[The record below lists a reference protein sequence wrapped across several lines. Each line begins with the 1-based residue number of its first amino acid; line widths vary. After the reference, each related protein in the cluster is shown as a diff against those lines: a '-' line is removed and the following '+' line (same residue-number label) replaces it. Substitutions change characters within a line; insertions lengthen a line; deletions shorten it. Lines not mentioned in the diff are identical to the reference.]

1 MDESQPTASMS
12 VSDGRMTIGGSPH
25 RYLQDI
31 TRRFRL
37 EASALRFVG
46 GYASRDGR
54 LDDAQRIE
62 AQAKIVDGSLR
73 RAGLE
78 GAAQRLC
85 LTLRPFA
92 ASGDSTR
99 LLLMLSYRDENGE
112 AEPFADGFLA
122 PAVFEALK
130 ADMLSGLAQE
140 LSLEATTNLWIR
152 EEDRDRPAGQPADW
166 YLGLAED
173 GRGSAPARGF
183 IESLEW
189 RPAAAMVAA
198 EPRDIE
204 HSSPAVSDTAQ
215 PEEHDEETSAD
226 QLRRINWSLKQLLL
240 VLAFLLL
247 IIAVK

>member
-1 MDESQPTASMS
+1 MPSPLFIIVAVLAVFAVGLSKSNFAPALGAVAVPLLSLVMPT
-12 VSDGRMTIGGSPH
+12 R
-25 RYLQDI
+25 
-31 TRRFRL
+31 
-37 EASALRFVG
+37 EA
-46 GYASRDGR
+46 
-54 LDDAQRIE
+54 
-62 AQAKIVDGSLR
+62 
-73 RAGLE
+73 AGMMLPI
-78 GAAQRLC
+78 LC
-85 LTLRPFA
+85 LMDA
-92 ASGDSTR
+92 IAI
-99 LLLMLSYRDENGE
+99 YRDENGE